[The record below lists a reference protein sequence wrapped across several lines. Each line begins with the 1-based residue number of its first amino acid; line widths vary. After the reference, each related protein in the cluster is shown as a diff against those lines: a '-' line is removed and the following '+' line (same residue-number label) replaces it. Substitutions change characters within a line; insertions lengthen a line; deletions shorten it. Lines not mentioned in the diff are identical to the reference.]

1 MTVSKFYIALI
12 LVPLS
17 LFFAILYL
25 PNFINWNGYKTVIR
39 VAIFNTSGCHL
50 SIDGDLSVNLFPN
63 AEIILN
69 DIRLT
74 SDSEVGAPSLMSIKY
89 IHADISLKKLLMGE
103 IKINHMALYSPVLL
117 IPVGQQK
124 ICDRNAPGMDILA
137 EDNNKYFDNIL
148 NNKTIISI
156 NKIAVKNAA
165 FMLKPPQSSQSSSVN
180 QTDNLKINITD
191 ANFEIEYKSPKA
203 TASIKGS
210 IKANNIPID
219 IDFLISNINK
229 KGKMPAISANLIFP
243 EIKSKM
249 VINGVMSQSIENI
262 ILLKGA
268 FKGNIAFSSKNPY
281 LIFNNS
287 LRQNDVNTEN
297 YQLNFTSGLQAT
309 SRYISLNNYNLEI
322 GKMRGTG
329 AANINFDGRPNI
341 DIFYNMQMMDLD
353 NILSDMPDI
362 INNDINGE
370 DNKNGKIYNIILD
383 KITKKFNADIS
394 LDVTISTLKYAN
406 GIIGEIGFHA
416 LFGDGSLTLDNA
428 TALFPGQSH
437 ISLFGFMENKQN
449 IPYFDGKLSIQSDN
463 LKQFLKWSKIA
474 NITTKTSRLR
484 NLSYDSNISISF
496 NKLEFTD
503 INAALDSS
511 NLTGQAHI
519 YLDKET
525 PLITTKLSVDR
536 INLDA
541 YSDILKNIYHL
552 NSRNI
557 DDKINL
563 IEFDTDIKIDI
574 KKITL
579 LNKNATNIISDISFK
594 NSNLNINKLTF
605 SRFLSI
611 DGNIFGKIDNIFKQP
626 SIDLNI
632 NAVFDDIS
640 TSISS
645 FDEINQNKLAIYIAE
660 FTRKIGK
667 INSNISLNRSLNEAM
682 IDLNM
687 RTAEKSILLNGI
699 LYNNQNSIMLSIKNS
714 EYNNG
719 NFKLQNINGILS
731 SNNNEIIKLT
741 DINAN
746 LANGKLYLSEANL
759 IKDVSNSLILTA
771 KGSFNYLVAKNNN
784 INLKNIT
791 TRKEPININFSM
803 SSRSKK
809 LSDIGNNIK
818 IKGKIN
824 DKINGNI
831 SIEKI
836 LNHIN
841 KSIAI
846 KNLKILNNFTP
857 QHFSNE
863 NAP

>member
-25 PNFINWNGYKTVIR
+25 PNLINWNDYKTVLR
-39 VAIFNTSGCHL
+39 VAIFNASGCHL

-63 AEIILN
+63 SEIILN

-74 SDSEVGAPSLMSIKY
+74 SDSEVGAPNLMSIKY
-89 IHADISLKKLLMGE
+89 IHADISLRKLIMGKIE
-103 IKINHMALYSPVLL
+103 INHMALYSPVLL

-124 ICDRNAPGMDILA
+124 ICDPNAPGMDILA
-137 EDNNKYFDNIL
+137 KDNNKYFGNAL
-148 NNKTIISI
+148 NNETTISI
-156 NKIAVKNAA
+156 NKITVKNAA
-165 FMLKPPQSSQSSSVN
+165 FMLKPPQSSQSFDAN
-180 QTDNLKINITD
+180 QTDNFKINITD
-191 ANFEIEYKSPKA
+191 ANFEIKYKSPKA
-203 TASIKGS
+203 KASIRGS

-229 KGKMPAISANLIFP
+229 KGKMTTISANLTFP
-243 EIKSKM
+243 EIGSKM
-249 VINGVMSQSIENI
+249 LINGVMSQSIENI

-268 FKGNIAFSSKNPY
+268 FKGNIAFSSKKPH
-281 LIFNNS
+281 LIFNNI
-287 LRQNDVNTEN
+287 LRQNDVNTEK
-297 YQLNFTSGLQAT
+297 YQLNFTSELQAT

-322 GKMRGTG
+322 GEIRGTG
-329 AANINFDGRPNI
+329 AANINFNGRPNI

-353 NILSDMPDI
+353 NLLSDMPDV

-370 DNKNGKIYNIILD
+370 DNKNDKIYNIILD
-383 KITKKFNADIS
+383 KITQNFNADIS

-437 ISLFGFMENKQN
+437 ISLFGFMENKKN

-484 NLSYDSNISISF
+484 NLSYDSNISVSF
-496 NKLEFTD
+496 NKLEFSD

-511 NLTGQAHI
+511 NLTGQSVI

-525 PLITTKLSVDR
+525 PLITAKLSADR

-541 YSDILKNIYHL
+541 YGDIIKNIYHL
-552 NSRNI
+552 NSPNI
-557 DDKINL
+557 NNKINL
-563 IEFDTDIKIDI
+563 VEFDTDIKIDI

-579 LNKNATNIISDISFK
+579 LNKNATNIISDLSFK
-594 NSNLNINKLTF
+594 NGNLNINKLAF

-611 DGNIFGKIDNIFKQP
+611 DGNIYGKIDNIFKQP
-626 SIDLNI
+626 AIDINI
-632 NAVFDDIS
+632 NAVFDNIS

-645 FDEINQNKLAIYIAE
+645 FDEINQHKLAIYIAE

-667 INSNISLNRSLNEAM
+667 VNSIISLNGSLNEAM

-687 RTAEKSILLNGI
+687 GTAKKSILLNGV

-719 NFKLQNINGILS
+719 NFKLENIHGLLS
-731 SNNNEIIKLT
+731 SNDNEIIKLT
-741 DINAN
+741 GINAN

-759 IKDVSNSLILTA
+759 IEDNTNSLILTA
-771 KGSFNYLVAKNNN
+771 KGSFNYLVDKNNN
-784 INLKNIT
+784 INLKTIT

-803 SSRSKK
+803 ASRSKN
-809 LSDIGNNIK
+809 LSNIGNNIK
-818 IKGKIN
+818 IKGKV
-824 DKINGNI
+824 NGNI

-836 LNHIN
+836 RSHIN

-846 KNLKILNNFTP
+846 KNLKILHNFTQ
-857 QHFSNE
+857 QHFPNK
-863 NAP
+863 NYP